1 MALVKSIHVG
11 VIVHDA
17 RTIKTFV
24 QSSKT
29 KLLYDINCWFFD
41 YFRSRDT
48 AIHQLP
54 PLDDWTCSKDDA
66 SYWYLALDDGW
77 AVWIRSDIVEF

>member
-1 MALVKSIHVG
+1 MSLIKTIYVGAIIHNAKTV
-11 VIVHDA
+11 
-17 RTIKTFV
+17 KTFV

-41 YFRSRDT
+41 HYRSND
-48 AIHQLP
+48 APVYQLP
-54 PLDDWTCSKDDA
+54 PLDDWTLSKEDS
-66 SYWYLALDDGW
+66 SYWYIALEDDW